1 MTSSPLA
8 AKVRPA
14 DPPPRL
20 LDMRGFARR
29 GALLAVGA
37 ILGGAA
43 LGGAGLGA
51 AATSSAAPRA
61 DVSCTIVGT
70 PRNDV
75 LRGTPGDD
83 VICGLGGRD
92 RLIGLGGQDILM
104 GGAGAD
110 MLLGGAGDDALVG
123 GPGPDKGSGGRGD
136 DVCTPEAGLSDC
148 TVDADAPV
156 LEDVVA
162 PAEVRAGSVL
172 VVTWTATDASG
183 ITGYASVGGRNGW
196 APWCFAAPVT
206 REGPSGDRLAFECT
220 VPDVIPN
227 DEYTAFV
234 GTVDDLGN
242 RTETQ
247 VTFRIVGGSD
257 DIDAP
262 RIVSGPN
269 LPDVA
274 PGDAFTLRWALEDV
288 SGVTYT
294 QAWVYTPE
302 FSLIGYDRL
311 PGSSTSAAV
320 LVEGDVTDGVWEQSF
335 TVSPE
340 ASFGSYMVTLSVRDE
355 VGNRDVAIIGRITV
369 RP

>member
-1 MTSSPLA
+1 MTSSSPATKARNA
-8 AKVRPA
+8 AS
-14 DPPPRL
+14 PPILVGMFEFPR
-20 LDMRGFARR
+20 RW
-29 GALLAVGA
+29 ALLAVGG
-37 ILGGAA
+37 I

-51 AATSSAAPRA
+51 AAASSAPPRA

-70 PRNDV
+70 SRNDV

-83 VICGLGGRD
+83 VICGLGGGD

-110 MLLGGAGDDALVG
+110 MLLGGPGDDALVG
-123 GPGPDKGSGGRGD
+123 GPGRDQGSGGRGD
-136 DVCTPEAGLSDC
+136 DLCAPDVGLSDC
-148 TVDADAPV
+148 TIDADAPV

-162 PAEVRAGSVL
+162 PEEIQAGSVL
-172 VVTWTATDASG
+172 VVSWTATDASG

-206 REGPSGDRLAFECT
+206 REGLSGDRLTFECT

-227 DEYTAFV
+227 DDYTAFV

-247 VTFRIVGGSD
+247 VAFRIVGGSD

-274 PGDAFTLRWALEDV
+274 PGGAFTLRWALEDA
-288 SGVTYT
+288 SGVSHTE
-294 QAWVYTPE
+294 AWVYTPE
-302 FSLIGYDRL
+302 FSLIGYDQL
-311 PGSSTSAAV
+311 PGSSTSGAV
-320 LVEGDVTDGVWEQSF
+320 LVEGDVTDGVWEQEF